1 MDSRP
6 PDPPEVPLP
15 DLRIV
20 PIGWL
25 LPHELHDEQRAGPL
39 VRRMRE
45 DGVLRNPP
53 IVTPLGLGDNRFV
66 ILDGANRVVA
76 LDVLGIGHVLVQVVP
91 YEPPRVELHTWHHG
105 LSHVDVKELYR
116 RLKQLDGIE
125 IAESDIF
132 HARAALAR
140 RAILAYCLLA
150 DGRVYTLAGGG
161 FDLHQRT
168 RLLRAIVESYIGMGQ
183 LSRLSTDHLDRLM
196 DLYPDL
202 AAAIIFPRYEPV
214 EILDLARSGLRVPPG
229 LTRHVIQG
237 RALRVNYPL
246 ERLAALT
253 DLETKNGELAKWLQE
268 RFGQRRV
275 RYYAESTYL
284 FDE

>member
-1 MDSRP
+1 MDSRL
-6 PDPPEVPLP
+6 PDPPEVAPP

-45 DGVLRNPP
+45 EGVLRNPP
-53 IVTPLGLGDNRFV
+53 IVTPLGLEDNRFV

-91 YEPPRVELHTWHHG
+91 YESPRVELHTWHHG
-105 LSHVDVKELYR
+105 LSNVSAEELYR
-116 RLKQLDGIE
+116 RFEQLNGIE
-125 IAESDIF
+125 IAESDVF

-150 DGRVYTLAGGG
+150 GGRVYTLAGGG
-161 FDLHQRT
+161 LDLHQRT

-183 LSRLSTDHLDRLM
+183 LSRLSTDHLDHLM
-196 DLYPDL
+196 DLYPNL
-202 AAAIIFPRYEPV
+202 TVAIIFPRYEPV

-246 ERLAALT
+246 GRLAALT
-253 DLETKNGELAKWLQE
+253 DLEAKNRELAAWLQE
-268 RFGQRRV
+268 QFQQRRV

>member
-1 MDSRP
+1 MDSDRLT
-6 PDPPEVPLP
+6 PPEVPPP

-66 ILDGANRVVA
+66 VLDGANRIVA

-91 YEPPRVELHTWHHG
+91 YEPPRVELRTWHHG
-105 LSHVDVKELYR
+105 LSGIATEELR
-116 RLKQLDGIE
+116 QRFERLNGIE
-125 IAESDIF
+125 IAESDVF

-140 RAILAYCLLA
+140 RAILAYCQLA
-150 DGRVYTLAGGG
+150 SGQVYTLAGGH
-161 FDLHQRT
+161 DLHQRT
-168 RLLRAIVESYIGMGQ
+168 RLLRAIVESYTGIGQ
-183 LSRLSTDHLDRLM
+183 LSRLNTDHLDHLM

-202 AAAIIFPRYEPV
+202 TAAIVFPRYEPV

-253 DLETKNGELAKWLQE
+253 DLEAKNKELSIWLQE
-268 RFGQRRV
+268 KFLQRQV